1 MIIRNINTN
10 QMHQEDLQK
19 TTRLT
24 AETIP
29 AVKLIIVIFKVF
41 MHGIANSPC
50 SIFIENVFNFFIK
63 LEKLVELV
71 IDTGREFE
79 ILGPWWR
86 IKIYVTVLFS
96 YYNWVLDFSLQ
107 TNWETSR
114 ATIDCDHRLFN
125 FISFSVQYSL
135 PNAKFLLTAH
145 FLHPYNLLFDGNP
158 MYSDH

>member
-50 SIFIENVFNFFIK
+50 GIFIENVFNFFIK

-71 IDTGREFE
+71 IEFQ
-79 ILGPWWR
+79 ITHKPSRKRL
-86 IKIYVTVLFS
+86 IKKHNLALKIY
-96 YYNWVLDFSLQ
+96 
-107 TNWETSR
+107 
-114 ATIDCDHRLFN
+114 
-125 FISFSVQYSL
+125 
-135 PNAKFLLTAH
+135 
-145 FLHPYNLLFDGNP
+145 
-158 MYSDH
+158 